1 MDAKTKGAWVV
12 HHMNKLQQVTQVS
25 EYDNIVVAGKMGT
38 LLSVLS
44 TSETSTLK
52 MNQINAL
59 ARAAGISPTLELPSL
74 LSRLE
79 DRRLIQQDKGIVEV
93 LGVTTSTVLSHTGA
107 AFDALDPTSAE
118 RATIDLAEKTSAS
131 PMEARKAAEYISDT
145 YRIATP
151 EVSEIL
157 LQSEEIGFVDSE
169 EVDSTSKLYFNGNV
183 FRRGSAKK
191 ITAVLASLT
200 DEESKKALELEQAL
214 QTKGCMTID
223 QAVRIVGSSLFQKL
237 HSIGMYDV
245 SEVSNED
252 ESVMYITRPSA
263 FGKYGD
269 PFADDALDLAK
280 ALVACLTYGMTRSPY
295 SRGRILMLNLLLG
308 KLIAGREVGPAT
320 AIGQDYKIL
329 ELKRVVQIRKEGS
342 GFYMRLLK
350 KDIGE
355 IALNVLTEGD
365 ASGLT
370 LPNFG
375 AAITKFTRPEE
386 NRVVGRKKQTS
397 LSKKGTRDLLIALRT
412 GK

>member
-131 PMEARKAAEYISDT
+131 PMEARKAAEYVSDT